1 MDARSRVAQLKA
13 QQEAANQTV
22 TTKFQ
27 NITKLLE
34 EEVSVPTHSN
44 PTLEYLES
52 LVGKLEE
59 SPEHD
64 THYRLRRLHRDSRM
78 LDSRTEF
85 CIHRIKN
92 HCGIN

>member
-34 EEVSVPTHSN
+34 EEVSVPTR
-44 PTLEYLES
+44 
-52 LVGKLEE
+52 VGG
-59 SPEHD
+59 
-64 THYRLRRLHRDSRM
+64 
-78 LDSRTEF
+78 
-85 CIHRIKN
+85 N
-92 HCGIN
+92 